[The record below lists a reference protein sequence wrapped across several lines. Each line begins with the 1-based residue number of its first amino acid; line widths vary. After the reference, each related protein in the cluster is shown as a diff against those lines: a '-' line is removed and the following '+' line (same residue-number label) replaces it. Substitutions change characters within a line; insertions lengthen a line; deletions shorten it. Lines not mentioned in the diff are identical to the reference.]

1 MGAMTRARSSFS
13 TVASVSGGGGER
25 EVRKAVRS
33 VAEMPFTSLP
43 LHGSTVTRGR
53 RGETMEEMR
62 CAVSGDQMFCSHGV
76 LLEGLVHDAVAWR
89 CW

>member
-1 MGAMTRARSSFS
+1 
-13 TVASVSGGGGER
+13 
-25 EVRKAVRS
+25 
-33 VAEMPFTSLP
+33 
-43 LHGSTVTRGR
+43 
-53 RGETMEEMR
+53 MEEMR